1 VQLTGLRAVPPF
13 GRWVELRVVAVL
25 AAQLIGNLNDV
36 SATVLGM
43 QGQSPD
49 SRRLDA
55 TRHAARPGPSRWT
68 MVQRDSDLR
77 ARVRFR
83 WVCSGVSWGPGCSSS
98 LGGTRGGVAGW
109 LRGP

>member
-1 VQLTGLRAVPPF
+1 MQLTGLRAVPPF

-68 MVQRDSDLR
+68 IPDRGETIMLR
-77 ARVRFR
+77 EPRCAR
-83 WVCSGVSWGPGCSSS
+83 
-98 LGGTRGGVAGW
+98 
-109 LRGP
+109 